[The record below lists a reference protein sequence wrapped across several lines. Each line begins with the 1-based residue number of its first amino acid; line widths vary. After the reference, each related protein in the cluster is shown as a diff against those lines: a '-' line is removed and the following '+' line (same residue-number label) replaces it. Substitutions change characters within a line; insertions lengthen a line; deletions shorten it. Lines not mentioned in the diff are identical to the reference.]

1 MMTSEVTENVT
12 VGTMPTE
19 TAPAN
24 EPEAKSKNALL
35 TAKRLE
41 KVDDHLRESLD
52 RTDSLEANLGVV
64 SADLMRMAC
73 RFTVAIE
80 ESLSKKSIEHFDKLV
95 PAIDAYLRIARQIDR
110 LAMLDRRLTSSR
122 AATTPPKP
130 R

>member
-1 MMTSEVTENVT
+1 MTAEVTETVA
-12 VGTMPTE
+12 VGTTPAE

-24 EPEAKSKNALL
+24 EPEAKSNAAGL
-35 TAKRLE
+35 TAMRLE

-52 RTDSLEANLGVV
+52 KTDTLEANLGVV

-73 RFTVAIE
+73 RLTVAIE
-80 ESLSKKSIEHFDKLV
+80 ESLGKRSLEHIDKLV
-95 PAIDAYLRIARQIDR
+95 PTIDAYLRIARQIDR

-122 AATTPPKP
+122 APTTPAKP

>member
-1 MMTSEVTENVT
+1 MTSEVTETVA
-12 VGTMPTE
+12 VGTTPAE

-24 EPEAKSKNALL
+24 EPEAKSKAAGL

-52 RTDSLEANLGVV
+52 KADSLEANLGVV

-73 RFTVAIE
+73 RLTVAIE
-80 ESLSKKSIEHFDKLV
+80 ESLGKRSLEQIDKLV
-95 PAIDAYLRIARQIDR
+95 PTIDAYLRIARQIDR

-122 AATTPPKP
+122 APTTPAKP